1 VTQKTPESK
10 TNITPARKTEKNPDP
25 TYATMTHRRNMLNDG
40 RNSNEQPASK
50 SKKPHQAGEGT
61 AAPIKGKVVRRAD
74 RLLFTPPPLSCY
86 IVKKKFGFEGDG
98 SDLKA

>member
-1 VTQKTPESK
+1 
-10 TNITPARKTEKNPDP
+10 
-25 TYATMTHRRNMLNDG
+25 MLNDG

-74 RLLFTPPPLSCY
+74 RAPLHTTTTVLLHCEEK
-86 IVKKKFGFEGDG
+86 IWI
-98 SDLKA
+98 